1 MKTTDMILQ
10 VPQGMCNHININ
22 YLGDN
27 YTVKFTKNT
36 DESITIDLINK
47 PLHFSRELATFKGGK
62 WEYLTEER
70 FHELWNI
77 MKTFPKVHKM
87 FKKMIRLDIYASFNK
102 QFSCGRRRFNIAI
115 TRFVHKLKY

>member
-1 MKTTDMILQ
+1 MTTADIILQ
-10 VPQGMCNHININ
+10 VPQGAQSEININ
-22 YLGDN
+22 YLDDN

-36 DESITIDLINK
+36 DESITVDLINK
-47 PLHFSRELATFKGGK
+47 PLNFSKGLATFKGGK

-77 MKTFPKVHKM
+77 MKSFPKVHKM

-102 QFSCGRRRFNIAI
+102 QVNCGRRRFNIAI